1 VRINF
6 TFLETRADRADW
18 KDALISLLVSD
29 WSITITLAVI
39 GHHLDSWKQLIAYRL
54 DVVVATSYWVLVSS
68 QKRESWLGNFHEMEF
83 WHFAVVLFIGLSAN
97 VIECTDFHSL
107 TVKDF
112 QGNVVP
118 LRVFKGKVSFLV
130 VVITVCM
137 CCVTSSLAA
146 CSLALTSWFFKQKL
160 KTVCYIDRVIY

>member
-1 VRINF
+1 MRKNF
-6 TFLETRADRADW
+6 TFLETRVDW

-39 GHHLDSWKQLIAYRL
+39 GYHHDSWKQLIAYRL
-54 DVVVATSYWVLVSS
+54 VVVATSYWVLVSS
-68 QKRESWLGNFHEMEF
+68 QKGQSWLGNFHEMEF
-83 WHFAVVLFIGLSAN
+83 WDFAVVLFIGLSAN

-118 LRVFKGKVSFLV
+118 MSVFKGKVSFLV

-137 CCVTSSLAA
+137 CCVTSTYAA
-146 CSLALTSWFFKQKL
+146 CSLALTSWFFKQKV
-160 KTVCYIDRVIY
+160 KTVCFFDRVIY